1 MTTPVSTRG
10 VTPRAGAG
18 PSGSPVADSAG
29 SAGGDST
36 GSALD
41 SAGSAGRDN
50 GLFRIGEAAEQ
61 AGVSCRTLR
70 YYEELELL
78 VPAGHSA
85 GGARRYTSEDISRLL
100 RIRELQELLGF
111 DLGEIRSILRAE
123 DQLADL
129 RSEYHSGATLERRR
143 EILAE
148 ATDINERLKE
158 TVRAKQARLSE
169 MMRELDD
176 RSKRHRAAARE
187 LDKEGS
193 DQVS

>member
-1 MTTPVSTRG
+1 VTVPVSTE
-10 VTPRAGAG
+10 T
-18 PSGSPVADSAG
+18 GSPAATV
-29 SAGGDST
+29 
-36 GSALD
+36 
-41 SAGSAGRDN
+41 
-50 GLFRIGEAAEQ
+50 GLLRIGEAAER

-111 DLGEIRSILRAE
+111 DLVEIRSILRGE

-129 RSEYHSGATLERRR
+129 RSEYNSGATVERRR

-148 ATDINERLKE
+148 ASQINERLKS
-158 TVRAKQARLSE
+158 TVRAKQARLAE
-169 MMRELDD
+169 MMSELED
-176 RSKRHRAAARE
+176 RSKRHRTAARK
-187 LDKEGS
+187 LDKEAS
-193 DQVS
+193 VPIS